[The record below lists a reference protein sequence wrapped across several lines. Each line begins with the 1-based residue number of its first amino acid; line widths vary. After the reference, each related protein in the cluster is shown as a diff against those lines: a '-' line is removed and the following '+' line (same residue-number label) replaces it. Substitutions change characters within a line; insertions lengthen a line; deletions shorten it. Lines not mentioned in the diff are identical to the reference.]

1 MKRWDKVGRKVS
13 GESQWKDNF
22 LAKGRISEIL
32 EYKGFRTRVNAQR
45 KIFRQIVLLDVSP
58 TGHK

>member
-22 LAKGRISEIL
+22 WPKVE
-32 EYKGFRTRVNAQR
+32 FRKYWSIKAFEPELMHKE
-45 KIFRQIVLLDVSP
+45 KI
-58 TGHK
+58 

>member
-13 GESQWKDNF
+13 GESQLKDNF

-32 EYKGFRTRVNAQR
+32 EYKGFRTRVKLQR
-45 KIFRQIVLLDVSP
+45 KNVVARFKGTLFLKAKD
-58 TGHK
+58 